1 LEELVAAKANRPV
14 RLASSRKKI
23 LSWALYDWANSA
35 FATTVIAA
43 FFPLFFK
50 KFWAADLPAFEST
63 AVLGYANSVTS
74 LILAA
79 TSPVFGAMA
88 DEGRLRKRM
97 LALFTVFGAGG
108 TLWLSTIGQGQWI
121 NAAWAYSLA
130 VFGFTAA
137 LTFYDALLVEVAGP
151 GQLDRVSGLGYAL
164 GYLGG
169 GVLLAVNVWMY
180 MQYGTDGVRWSFVSV
195 ALWWLLFSIP
205 LFLNVPEPGQ
215 GRRAPILE
223 SARRGFQSL
232 KRHIRA
238 IGAEKKLL
246 YFLIGYLFYIDGV
259 NTIIKMA
266 VDYGL
271 SIGLESSGLIKAILL
286 VQFIGF
292 PSAVGFG
299 FLGEKISPLFGIWL
313 CLITYFGV
321 TIYSYFLNTSF
332 EFYMIAAVIGVVQG
346 GIQALSR
353 SFYARLVPPDKSAEY
368 FGFFNMTGKFS
379 AIVGP
384 SLVAAVAV
392 FMQDSRASILV
403 ITIFFIIGGIFLSLS
418 QRTGMAR
425 K

>member
-1 LEELVAAKANRPV
+1 MAAKANRSV
-14 RLASSRKKI
+14 V

-50 KFWAADLPAFEST
+50 KFWAADLPAVEST
-63 AVLGYANSVTS
+63 AVLGYANSITS
-74 LILAA
+74 LLLAA

-88 DEGRLRKRM
+88 DEGRMRKRM
-97 LALFTVFGAGG
+97 LALFTLVGAIC
-108 TLWLSTIGQGQWI
+108 TLWLSTIDQGAWQG
-121 NAAWAYSLA
+121 AAWAYSLA

-137 LTFYDALLVEVAGP
+137 LTFYDALLVQVAGP
-151 GQLDRVSGLGYAL
+151 GQLDRVSGFGYAL

-169 GVLLAVNVWMY
+169 GILLATNVWMY
-180 MQYGTDGVRWSFVSV
+180 TQFGTEGVRWSFVSV
-195 ALWWLLFSIP
+195 AAWWLLFSIP
-205 LFLNVPEPGQ
+205 LFLYVPEPGEGQ
-215 GRRAPILE
+215 RVPILE

-232 KRHIRA
+232 KGHIVA
-238 IGAEKKLL
+238 IGREKKIL

-299 FLGEKISPLFGIWL
+299 FLGEKISPIFGIWL
-313 CLITYFGV
+313 CLVTYFGV
-321 TIYSYFLNTSF
+321 TVYSYFLNTSF
-332 EFYMIAAVIGVVQG
+332 EFYMIAAVIGIVQG

-379 AIVGP
+379 AILGP
-384 SLVAAVAV
+384 FLVAAVATYL
-392 FMQDSRASILV
+392 QSSRASILV
-403 ITIFFIIGGIFLSLS
+403 ITIFFIIGGVFLNFS
-418 QRTGMAR
+418 QKVRA
-425 K
+425 

>member
-1 LEELVAAKANRPV
+1 LEELVAAKTNRQ
-14 RLASSRKKI
+14 LI

-50 KFWAADLPAFEST
+50 KYWASDLDPISST
-63 AVLGYANSVTS
+63 AILGYANSITS
-74 LILAA
+74 ILLAA

-97 LALFTVFGAGG
+97 LFLFTLFGVGG
-108 TLWLSTIGQGQWI
+108 TLWLSAIGEGAWME
-121 NAAWAYSLA
+121 AAWAYSFAL
-130 VFGFTAA
+130 FGFTAA
-137 LTFYDALLVEVAGP
+137 LTFYDSLIVQVAKP
-151 GQLDRVSGLGYAL
+151 GQFDRVSGFGYGL

-169 GVLLAVNVWMY
+169 GILLAVNVWMFSKW
-180 MQYGTDGVRWSFVSV
+180 GTDGVRWSFASV
-195 ALWWLLFSIP
+195 AVWWLVFSIP
-205 LFLNVPEPGQ
+205 IFWYVPEPGSGQ
-215 GRRAPILE
+215 RTPLLD

-232 KRHIRA
+232 KKHIRA
-238 IGAEKKLL
+238 LGKEKKLL

-292 PSAVGFG
+292 PSAVAFG
-299 FLGEKISPLFGIWL
+299 FLGEKMSPVFGIWI
-313 CLITYFGV
+313 CLAAYLGV
-321 TIYSYFLNTSF
+321 TVYSYFLDTSL
-332 EFYMIAAVIGVVQG
+332 EFYLIAAVIGVVQG

-379 AIVGP
+379 AIFGP
-384 SLVAAVAV
+384 LMVAAVATLL
-392 FMQDSRASILV
+392 QSSRASILILV
-403 ITIFFIIGGIFLSLS
+403 VFFVAGGVFLTLS
-418 QRTGMAR
+418 QRVRASR
-425 K
+425 